1 MEEQF
6 TEGTKLVAEA
16 SCSID
21 WVTLLTL
28 ATSIVAAIGA
38 VVAIVVAIRIANSQK
53 RISLLEYRMRILS
66 DLETFVNDVMFSA
79 EWHGSMYPYIKYS
92 KQQIA
97 ILFDEEF
104 ADFYVQIDSFA
115 EKYAEKL
122 GDEDYANK
130 KGEFKGKSPDEVQV
144 ERERMENDFADEFNG
159 QRDRVYKKWIKV

>member
-6 TEGTKLVAEA
+6 TEGTKQVAEA
-16 SCSID
+16 SCSND
-21 WVTLLTL
+21 CL
-28 ATSIVAAIGA
+28 ATITLIVSIASAL
-38 VVAIVVAIRIANSQK
+38 VAIVAILVAIGIANSQK

-130 KGEFKGKSPDEVQV
+130 KGEFKVKSPDEVQV
-144 ERERMENDFADEFNG
+144 ERERMENDFANEFNE